1 MQGAMIPHGFDCRAF
16 ASMVSAMMAQRSAPR
31 GDHIDIQYFRPPT
44 GTVGDRFALEMQGH
58 RSEVAPDVANGIT
71 GRTGSFVRASSDV
84 SSQSQASPASR
95 VAGGGGMSPT
105 AGGAAAEVS
114 PTTGVAPGG
123 AAAEVSPTTG
133 VAPQR
138 IGGVESKPIADME
151 AEMRH
156 ALEQRE
162 KEATLLKQDKAQKES
177 AKAAKK
183 QEKLH
188 KLAVAQADA
197 PHT

>member
-1 MQGAMIPHGFDCRAF
+1 
-16 ASMVSAMMAQRSAPR
+16 
-31 GDHIDIQYFRPPT
+31 
-44 GTVGDRFALEMQGH
+44 
-58 RSEVAPDVANGIT
+58 
-71 GRTGSFVRASSDV
+71 
-84 SSQSQASPASR
+84 
-95 VAGGGGMSPT
+95 MSPT
-105 AGGAAAEVS
+105 AR
-114 PTTGVAPGG
+114 G

-188 KLAVAQADA
+188 KLAVAQAKRELQESGQAKRGLQDA
-197 PHT
+197 SSAAGSCASRRRLRSLHTPPEAKTT